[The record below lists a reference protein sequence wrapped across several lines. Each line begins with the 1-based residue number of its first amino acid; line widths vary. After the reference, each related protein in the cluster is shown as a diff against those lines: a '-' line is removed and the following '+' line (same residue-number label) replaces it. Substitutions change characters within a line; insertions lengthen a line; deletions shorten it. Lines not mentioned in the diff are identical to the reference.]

1 MNKNSKKLLITESE
15 KDFILKMYGIIKEQ
29 EESGEVNIQPQKVQD
44 KPEDTE
50 TPATIENKQIEVK
63 RQQKPVFSTGITE
76 NFKAGYHSDKFL
88 DKTALNKLVT
98 AVNSIVNNSDGLHL
112 IEVFITVTAGE
123 SSIPNTDNESNPPVA
138 IGVGELAK
146 LRKKTIDTWL
156 SQEISQL
163 IKNKGKIYINNVPIV
178 LPKIAWDPVKFKQNP
193 QQYYDEQFIYIKLD
207 IYKTSKDYTCLNGMT
222 IDINYEKPGDHKCN
236 NAIFQVF
243 LNNVLINRNDG
254 KPYGNLNNDGKF
266 DEGPEGDNGGSR
278 YNRFVV
284 TNEMAT
290 QIASKGLSSTYGLPL
305 TIKCVNA
312 KDVGGEEIKTKRWG
326 DGCHTSVGDIIITPK
341 LTKQTTVLRGG
352 TPGKRGETSVVG
364 RFKPCGGKIT
374 QS

>member
-1 MNKNSKKLLITESE
+1 MKKNSKKLLITESE

-63 RQQKPVFSTGITE
+63 GQQKPVLSREIKV
-76 NFKAGYHSDKFL
+76 NFKSGYHSDKYL
-88 DKTALNKLVT
+88 DKTVLNELVT
-98 AVNSIVNNSDGLHL
+98 AINSVINTAKDSLL
-112 IEVFITVTAGE
+112 EVFISVTAGE
-123 SSIPNTDNESNPPVA
+123 SSIPNRDNERNPPA
-138 IGVGELAK
+138 IIGVGELAK
-146 LRKKTIDTWL
+146 LRKQTIDTWL
-156 SQEISQL
+156 SQKISEL
-163 IKNKGKIYINNVPIV
+163 LKNKGKVYINNIPIV
-178 LPKIAWDPVKFKQNP
+178 LPKIPWDVTKFNQNP

-207 IYKTSKDYTCLNGMT
+207 IYKTSKDLTCLNGMT
-222 IDINYEKPGDHKCN
+222 IDINYQKPGNHKCN

-254 KPYGNLNNDGKF
+254 KPYGNLNNDGNF
-266 DEGPEGDNGGSR
+266 DEGAKGDNGGSR
-278 YNRFVV
+278 YNRFIV
-284 TNEMAT
+284 TNQMAL
-290 QIASKGLSSTYGLPL
+290 QIASKGISSTYGLPL

-312 KDVGGEEIKTKRWG
+312 GDVGGQVITSKSWG